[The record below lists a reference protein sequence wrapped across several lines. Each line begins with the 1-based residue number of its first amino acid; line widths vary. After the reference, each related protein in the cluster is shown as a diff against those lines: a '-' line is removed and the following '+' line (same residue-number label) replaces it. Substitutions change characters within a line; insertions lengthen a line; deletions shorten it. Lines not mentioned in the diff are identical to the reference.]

1 MNCRERGL
9 HKDMNDGHVVH
20 NNTWKKFRLKQ
31 NGTHN
36 LDAIPVKMKESLAQ
50 FSDNVLLNVN
60 MRREDSVLSFTPDDE
75 HRSQNQA
82 VSMSHP
88 ACQISKL

>member
-1 MNCRERGL
+1 
-9 HKDMNDGHVVH
+9 MNDDHIVY
-20 NNTWKKFRLKQ
+20 NNTFKIFRLQQ

-36 LDAIPVKMKESLAQ
+36 LDAIPVNMNVSVTQ

-75 HRSQNQA
+75 HRSQNQG
-82 VSMSHP
+82 VSMSRP

>member
-1 MNCRERGL
+1 
-9 HKDMNDGHVVH
+9 MNDDHIVY
-20 NNTWKKFRLKQ
+20 NNTFKKFRLQQ

-36 LDAIPVKMKESLAQ
+36 IDAIPVNMKVSVTQ

-75 HRSQNQA
+75 HRSQNQG
-82 VSMSHP
+82 VSMSRP